1 MIKNCRPIVCLGT
14 SLAMALGALACQPKS
29 KHPDAFQ
36 GVVEFDERDLG
47 FEIGGRLTA
56 VKVERGAIV
65 QPGQELA
72 RLDDKLERTAVE
84 GRQAEANA
92 ARAAVAVVRAGSRP
106 EEVRAMQAQIRVA
119 QANEARLERNVI
131 REKKLL
137 QDGAIAQAAVDDLE
151 SRLSAAIAER
161 QSLEHRLRE
170 LENGSRRQEIDRAE
184 AQVAV
189 AEQQTKLGEERV
201 DRYSLRAV
209 QSGVVLD
216 VHADPGEI
224 IAAGAPVCTVA
235 DTRHPYA
242 DVFVPQQSVR
252 DLRVGTPARVAV
264 DAAPQSFA
272 ARVEDVGRRTEF
284 TPRYLFSE
292 RERSQLVVRVR
303 VRVDDPDEALHA
315 GVPAFVTF
323 GEAVPRALSSVTS
336 P

>member
-1 MIKNCRPIVCLGT
+1 MINNCRPIVRLGAG
-14 SLAMALGALACQPKS
+14 LALALGWSACQPKPE
-29 KHPDAFQ
+29 HPDSFQ

-47 FEIGGRLTA
+47 FEIGGRLIA
-56 VKVERGAIV
+56 LKVERGTVV
-65 QPGQELA
+65 QAGQELA

-106 EEVRAMQAQIRVA
+106 EEVRAMQAQIRAA
-119 QANEARLERNVI
+119 QANEARLERNVT

-137 QDGAIAQAAVDDLE
+137 QEGAIAQAAVDDLE
-151 SRLSAAIAER
+151 SRLHAAVAER

-184 AQVAV
+184 AEVTV
-189 AEQQTKLGEERV
+189 AEQQTKLSEQRV
-201 DRYSLRAV
+201 DRYSLRAA

-216 VHADPGEI
+216 VHADPGEVV
-224 IAAGAPVCTVA
+224 AAGAPVCTVA
-235 DTRHPYA
+235 DTKHPYA
-242 DVFVPQQSVR
+242 DVFVPQQHVR

-264 DAAPQSFA
+264 DAETQSFA
-272 ARVEDVGRRTEF
+272 ALVEDVGRRTEF

-303 VRVDDPDEALHA
+303 VRIDDPTEALHA

-323 GEAVPRALSSVTS
+323 GETAPRALSSMS
-336 P
+336 AP